1 MRRRSSPGPPRS
13 RSTGAAPAT
22 RVFEDETVVAFLDV
36 RPLARGHTLVVPRT
50 HAARLDQ
57 LAPADGAAM
66 FRTAQRLSRA
76 LTRSDLAPDG
86 TNLVL
91 NDGRAAFQTVGH
103 AHLHVLPRWR
113 GDTVLLAAR
122 LVRRRPH
129 APDAIAA
136 QIRTGL
142 DRLEA
147 EDPR

>member
-1 MRRRSSPGPPRS
+1 METCVFCDIA
-13 RSTGAAPAT
+13 TGAAPAT
-22 RVFEDETVVAFLDV
+22 RVFEDETVVAFLDI

-50 HAARLDQ
+50 HAARLDD

-66 FRTAQRLSRA
+66 FHTAQRLSRA

-91 NDGRAAFQTVGH
+91 NDGRAAFQSVGH

-113 GDTVLLAAR
+113 GDTVRLAAR

-129 APDAIAA
+129 DPDAIAA